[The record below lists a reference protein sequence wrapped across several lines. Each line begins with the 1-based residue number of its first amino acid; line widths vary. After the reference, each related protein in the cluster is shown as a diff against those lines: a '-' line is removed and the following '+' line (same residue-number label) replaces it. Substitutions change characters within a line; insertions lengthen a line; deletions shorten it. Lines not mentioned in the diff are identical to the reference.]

1 MEGLLLDNDFA
12 EEEDKPYVRLFIKRD
27 GETIAALDPN
37 FETYL
42 YVVGDQPDRVLKMIS
57 KVEINGLRPKSVE
70 LVNRTFLGKKVD
82 AIKVAFNRPGD

>member
-12 EEEDKPYVRLFIKRD
+12 EEEDKPYVRLYIKRD

-42 YVVGDQPDRVLKMIS
+42 YVVADQPDQFLKLMKTSRHKWAKYVNGSS
-57 KVEINGLRPKSVE
+57 K
-70 LVNRTFLGKKVD
+70 
-82 AIKVAFNRPGD
+82 